1 MFTSQKTWK
10 IADGNKVKS
19 YRNFQLYFVQIEFVL
34 TLRVEKK
41 IERTSEDKK
50 VSYKKKKKKKN
61 WVREINLFDCSSYE
75 YSRETHMEEKPCGT
89 EEFSHGVFRWETFKE
104 NQIVFVYVNGI
115 LTPEC

>member
-50 VSYKKKKKKKN
+50 VSYKKKKKK
-61 WVREINLFDCSSYE
+61 
-75 YSRETHMEEKPCGT
+75 EELSQGNKFIWLQQLRIFPRNTYGRKT
-89 EEFSHGVFRWETFKE
+89 LWYRRVQPWSF
-104 NQIVFVYVNGI
+104 
-115 LTPEC
+115 